1 MAAVEDLRLL
11 GAPVEDSV
19 LTARFI
25 ATLALSGQQKARLL
39 REYLR
44 ESGQGLTTEVLVAA
58 RDFSFHL

>member
-1 MAAVEDLRLL
+1 MAALDDLRLL
-11 GAPVEDSV
+11 GAPTEDAV

-44 ESGQGLTTEVLVAA
+44 EVNKGLTTEVLVAA
-58 RDFSFHL
+58 RDFSFFL